1 MQVRFMSWIAVLCA
15 LVLFSSLAFGQNAQ
29 AARGGG
35 RGARGNAPDPA
46 SVPHDPHDLNGI
58 WNFGGLRTLSNDPP
72 PMTPEAKK
80 KFDANKPSYGPR
92 AIPPALGNDPAGNC
106 DPLGLVRLL
115 LFPRPFEFVQ
125 VPGRVFQFLE
135 WNHVWRTIWT
145 DGRKLPEDP
154 DPRWYGYS
162 VGKWDGD
169 TLVVDSVGFDDR
181 TWLDQVGDPYSS
193 EMRLQERYHRVG
205 NTLELTMTLT
215 DPKTYTR
222 PWVSEK
228 KVFNLLPNEEIREE
242 ICAPSVEQEFNR
254 RTRDPAG
261 GIKK

>member
-1 MQVRFMSWIAVLCA
+1 MRVRFISSIAALCVFA
-15 LVLFSSLAFGQNAQ
+15 LYSSVVSGQNAQ
-29 AARGGG
+29 TGGG
-35 RGARGNAPDPA
+35 RGGARGNTRDPS

-58 WNFGGLRTLSNDPP
+58 WNFSGLRTLSNDPP
-72 PMTPEAKK
+72 PMTPEGKR

-115 LFPRPFEFVQ
+115 LFPRPFEFVHA
-125 VPGRVFQFLE
+125 PGRVFQFLE

-169 TLVVDSVGFDDR
+169 TLVVGITGSV
-181 TWLDQVGDPYSS
+181 
-193 EMRLQERYHRVG
+193 
-205 NTLELTMTLT
+205 
-215 DPKTYTR
+215 
-222 PWVSEK
+222 
-228 KVFNLLPNEEIREE
+228 IR
-242 ICAPSVEQEFNR
+242 SN
-254 RTRDPAG
+254 
-261 GIKK
+261 